1 MFEIKY
7 SDLAGRIGVL
17 HTNHGKIETPAFVP
31 VIHPVKQSIP
41 AKKIKEIGFDVVIT
55 NAYITMKRL
64 EDRARKEGIH
74 KIIKYDASY
83 QILDINKFAIENDF
97 GERINDGIEVD
108 TTRLKNEIQKLNLNK
123 LLIVG
128 HLAPY
133 VLDESDIDLV
143 IILRKNPYDLIEI
156 YKKRSYQDSK
166 IKQNTGS
173 EILGVIAN
181 DSITSFGK
189 EKSFEI
195 DVTNKTPERILEKID
210 GIINN
215 QKGGDMVDWLRLV
228 EEKNEIGKF
237 FDY

>member
-1 MFEIKY
+1 MDTKRNY
-7 SDLAGRIGVL
+7 VNL
-17 HTNHGKIETPAFVP
+17 
-31 VIHPVKQSIP
+31 
-41 AKKIKEIGFDVVIT
+41 VIT
-55 NAYITMKRL
+55 GNPGVGKHTIAELFLKHDT
-64 EDRARKEGIH
+64 
-74 KIIKYDASY
+74 SY
-83 QILDINKFAIENDF
+83 QILDINKFAIEKGL
-97 GERINDGIEVD
+97 GEKVEDDIEID
-108 TTRLKNEIQKLNLNK
+108 TVKTKNEIQKVDLEK
-123 LLIVG
+123 SLIVG

-156 YKKRSYQDSK
+156 YKKRSYRDSK

-195 DVTNKTPERILEKID
+195 DATNKTPEVILGEIQN
-210 GIINN
+210 IINN
-215 QKGGDMVDWLRLV
+215 QKGGDIVDWLRLV
-228 EEKNEIGKF
+228 EEKNEINKF